1 MSINIPKQFKMF
13 TANPMRKLLPF
24 RQDVYLYN
32 NLSKADKYVIF
43 GMSRY
48 GKNRLRRKMEYVYKH
63 IKLKYG
69 TTDINLIMHAPIKE
83 RYRWAKDVARRNDGF
98 MTSDVIKEFIGELL
112 RDLYSGIKLD
122 MSSSAEDV
130 LKASPE
136 ERRKWVDEMI
146 KRSNEIVG
154 SEGNQ

>member
-1 MSINIPKQFKMF
+1 MYQKQFRMF

-32 NLSKADKYVIF
+32 NLFRADKYVIF

-63 IKLKYG
+63 IKLKYE
-69 TTDINLIMHAPIKE
+69 TTDMNLIKRASIKE
-83 RYRWAKDVARRNDGF
+83 RHRWAKDVARRSNAF
-98 MTSDVIKEFIGELL
+98 MASEVCKELRDELL
-112 RDLYSGIKLD
+112 RELDPEIKLD
-122 MSSSAEDV
+122 KYSSAEDV
-130 LKASPE
+130 LKHHLKKE
-136 ERRKWVDEMI
+136 EKWVDEMI

-154 SEGNQ
+154 SEDNQ